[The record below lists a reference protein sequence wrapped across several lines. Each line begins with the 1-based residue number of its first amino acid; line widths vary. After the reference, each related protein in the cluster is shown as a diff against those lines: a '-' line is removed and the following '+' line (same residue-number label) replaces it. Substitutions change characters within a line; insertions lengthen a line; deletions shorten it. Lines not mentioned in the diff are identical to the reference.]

1 MDSVGSNTITKGI
14 ILAGGFGTRLQS
26 VVSDKPKSLAEVS
39 GRPFIEY
46 QLEWLMQQG
55 IRDVTLAVH
64 HMASQLQT
72 FTEQWSNEK
81 LRLHTVYEQDPLG
94 TGGALVNVI
103 QQRKMIGKVLVING
117 DTLFKFSLKPAVEL
131 SQSNVEPVIL
141 IASEIQDVSR
151 FGTIT
156 MKDIYVNSFH
166 QATGEHKSGIVNSG
180 AYIVDSDFFMKK
192 EIHPFSLEHDLF
204 PKLAYK
210 RKLLAYVVDSTEGF
224 FDIGTPDSYREIC
237 KNSRC

>member
-117 DTLFKFSLKPAVEL
+117 DTLFLSKGNFLKLPYEASDGLVLDQTTFKALNDSNLWNANKLHGKTISTDPPDAGQFLKWDGTVWKPVSDPAGVGKG
-131 SQSNVEPVIL
+131 SNATTL
-141 IASEIQDVSR
+141 IYL
-151 FGTIT
+151 G
-156 MKDIYVNSFH
+156 
-166 QATGEHKSGIVNSG
+166 SG
-180 AYIVDSDFFMKK
+180 F
-192 EIHPFSLEHDLF
+192 
-204 PKLAYK
+204 
-210 RKLLAYVVDSTEGF
+210 
-224 FDIGTPDSYREIC
+224 
-237 KNSRC
+237 